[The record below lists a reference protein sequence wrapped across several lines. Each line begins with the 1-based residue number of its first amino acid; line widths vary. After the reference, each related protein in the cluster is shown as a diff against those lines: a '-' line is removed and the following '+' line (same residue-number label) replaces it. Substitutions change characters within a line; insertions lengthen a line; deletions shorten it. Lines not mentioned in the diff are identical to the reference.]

1 MLCVKSTRDRE
12 AAVGSQKKLIDVQDG
27 LGGGPG
33 AGAALSLQFFP
44 DFGGVGRNA
53 WSQMTTHVLAQQLRD
68 TPSRPPRTNRNYHV
82 QARMAKKST
91 W

>member
-1 MLCVKSTRDRE
+1 MLGVNSTRDRE
-12 AAVGSQKKLIDVQDG
+12 AAVGSQKKLLDAQEG
-27 LGGGPG
+27 MGGGSGPD
-33 AGAALSLQFFP
+33 AARPLRFFP
-44 DFGGVGRNA
+44 DFGGVGRSA

>member
-1 MLCVKSTRDRE
+1 
-12 AAVGSQKKLIDVQDG
+12 VGSQKKLFDVQDG

-44 DFGGVGRNA
+44 DFGGVGRSA